1 MSTILDQV
9 NKPSDLKKF
18 DYNELTQL
26 ASEIRAV
33 MVSTI
38 TVNGG
43 HLASSL
49 GAVEL
54 TIALHRVFNSPV
66 DKIVWDVGHQTY
78 AHKLLT
84 GRKDL
89 FSTIRNYGGLSGFI
103 DPLESPYDAF
113 ISGHAS
119 NSISAAIGLATA
131 RKLSGENYNVIAVIG
146 DGSLGGGMAF
156 EALNYAGHNHEKLI
170 VVLNDNAM
178 SISPSIGAMA
188 HFLSKLRFNRGY
200 RKAKKEA
207 GQIFS
212 RLFGQTRTYL
222 LATRVM
228 TGIKG
233 FLLPSMLWED
243 LGFLYLGPVNGHNIA
258 DVEQAFLRARMYDDK
273 PVLIHVITRK
283 GNGYKLAEDD
293 PVGFHGITPSQGKSS
308 KVTYTQIFSKTMH
321 KVFEENPK
329 VVAITAAMLQGTGL
343 EQLQKT
349 YPGRVFDVGICE
361 QHAVTMAAGLAKQGF
376 IPVVAIY
383 STFLQRAFDQIIH
396 DVCLQD
402 LPVIFAID
410 RSGIVGEDGKTH
422 QGNFDLSY
430 LNCIPN
436 MIVCAPGNEN
446 ELQHLLYTAT
456 KVKHPIA
463 IRYPRG
469 FGIGI
474 ELDEDLKVLPIGKS
488 ELIEDGS
495 DLCIVALGAMVGPSV
510 EAVKIL
516 KRDGISCAIINA
528 RFAKPLDEQLLLKY
542 AQKTKQII
550 TVEENLL
557 AGGFGSAVLS
567 FLHESNIDN
576 LKIRRIGLP
585 DKFIEHGPQSLL
597 RSKYGLSGE
606 GIANLVRS
614 SQSELILTDLV

>member
-1 MSTILDQV
+1 MSFVLDKV
-9 NKPSDLKKF
+9 NEPSDLKKL
-18 DYNELTQL
+18 NHKELTQL
-26 ASEIRAV
+26 ASEIRN
-33 MVSTI
+33 MIVSTI

-49 GAVEL
+49 GSVEL

-66 DKIVWDVGHQTY
+66 DKFVWDVGHQGY
-78 AHKLLT
+78 AHKILT

-89 FSTIRNYGGLSGFI
+89 FSTIRKYEGLSGFI
-103 DPLESPYDAF
+103 DPTENPHDIF

-119 NSISAAIGLATA
+119 NSISAAVGLATA
-131 RKLSGENYNVIAVIG
+131 RKLSGQNHDIIAIIG

-156 EALNYAGHNHEKLI
+156 EALNYAGHNKEKLI

-188 HFLSKLRFNRGY
+188 HFLGKLRFNRGY

-207 GQIFS
+207 GVVLSKF
-212 RLFGQTRTYL
+212 FGKTITYL
-222 LATRVM
+222 FANRVM
-228 TGIKG
+228 TSIKG

-243 LGFLYLGPVNGHNIA
+243 LGFSYLGPINGHSII
-258 DVEQAFLRARMYDDK
+258 DIEQALLRAKMYPDK
-273 PVLIHVITRK
+273 PVLLHIITRK

-293 PVGFHGITPSQGKSS
+293 PVGFHGISPSISS
-308 KVTYTQIFSKTMH
+308 KKRVTYTQVFSKTMEH
-321 KVFEENPK
+321 LFEENPK

-343 EQLQKT
+343 EQLQKI
-349 YPGRVFDVGICE
+349 YPNRVFDVGICE
-361 QHAVTMAAGLAKQGF
+361 QHAVTMAAGLARQGY
-376 IPVVAIY
+376 IPIVAIY

-422 QGNFDLSY
+422 QGNFDISY
-430 LNCIPN
+430 LHCIPN

-446 ELQHLLYTAT
+446 ELQHFLYTAT

-469 FGIGI
+469 YGLGI
-474 ELDEDLKVLPIGKS
+474 ELDETLKILPVGKGN
-488 ELIEDGS
+488 LIEDGN
-495 DLCIVALGAMVGPSV
+495 DMCIIALGSMVGPSLK
-510 EAVKIL
+510 AASIL
-516 KRDGISCAIINA
+516 KSEGISCAIINA
-528 RFAKPLDEQLLLKY
+528 RFAKPLDEQLILKF
-542 AQKTKQII
+542 AHKTKQIV
-550 TVEENLL
+550 TVEENTL
-557 AGGFGSAVLS
+557 AGGFGSIVLS
-567 FLHESNIDN
+567 FLNESNIDN
-576 LKIRRIGLP
+576 LKIKRIGLP

-597 RSKYGLSGE
+597 RSKYNLTGE
-606 GIANLVRS
+606 GIANLIRS
-614 SQSELILTDLV
+614 AQSELMLTDLV